1 MQKQISVLN
10 LSNYLNEQKHISTFQ
25 TTSTNKNK
33 SPPSKLPQ
41 RILEAQWT
49 EPSKNTRGS
58 VDWAL
63 KEY

>member
-1 MQKQISVLN
+1 MQKQLSVLN

-33 SPPSKLPQ
+33 SQFSKLPQ
-41 RILEAQWT
+41 RTKINLHL
-49 EPSKNTRGS
+49 PKY
-58 VDWAL
+58 L